1 MTGLLHESA
10 LALLL
15 AQIAIILVVS
25 RVFGLVGKFLGQ
37 PLVVAEIVAG
47 IALGPSLLGQISP
60 TAVETIFPASSLAGL
75 FATSQLGLVLFMF
88 VVGLEFDLSLLQKR
102 GRLALTI
109 SQWSIALPFVAGLVL
124 ALWCHPRFASPDV
137 EFWPF
142 ALFLGASMS
151 VTAFPVLARIL
162 SERGLLQTQTGAL
175 ALTCAAANDVTA
187 WCLLAFVI
195 AVVRSGNAWDAA
207 RTTVYAAVFVAGMV
221 GLVRPF
227 LRRVADRWG
236 TTRGLS
242 QTAVAAILL
251 LLLASSVTAEAI
263 GVHALFG
270 AFVYG
275 AVMPRQGNTVR
286 VLTEKLED
294 LVVVLLL
301 PLFFAFTGLRTT
313 IGLVDTPELWA
324 WCGIV
329 CLVAT
334 AGKVLGTTLPGWI
347 GGLSWR
353 ENAALGALMNTRG
366 LMELIILNIG
376 LDLGVLTPLLFTM
389 LVGMA
394 VATTLITTPVV
405 RLLYPP
411 QRVLA
416 ERAAARVI
424 TRGGVLTA
432 VSHPDSAPG
441 LARLTAALTDAKEP
455 AFALRLIQIDD
466 RASLFPEGESRP
478 ETTDDDAARALAAE
492 ARDLGRTVEPQ
503 TLTSADP
510 IEDICQVARLRQ
522 VDLIILGLHRPLIG
536 TARLG
541 GPLLRITQRTDRDV
555 CMFHDNGFTQARRV
569 LVALGGANDGAVR
582 RVAARLAAGAATVT
596 EISPVPGSDH
606 VQAALDAAKDHD
618 LVVAGVGPEWD
629 LPMTAFGLKVP
640 RLVSDLS
647 CSLVAVFEADA

>member
-1 MTGLLHESA
+1 MIAFLHESA
-10 LALLL
+10 VALLL
-15 AQIAIILVVS
+15 AQIAIILIVS
-25 RVFGLVGKFLGQ
+25 RAFGFIGRLFGQ

-60 TAVETIFPASSLAGL
+60 QAVETIFPASSLPGL

-88 VVGLEFDLSLLQKR
+88 VVGLEFDLSLLQRR

-109 SQWSIALPFVAGLVL
+109 SQWSIALPFGMGLLL
-124 ALWCHPRFASPDV
+124 ALWLHPRFATDGV
-137 EFWPF
+137 QFWPF
-142 ALFLGASMS
+142 ALFMGASMS

-162 SERGLLQTQTGAL
+162 SERGLLQTHTGAL

-187 WCLLAFVI
+187 WCMLAFVI
-195 AVVRSGNAWDAA
+195 AVVRSGNPWDAV
-207 RTTVYAAVFVAGMV
+207 RTTIYAAIYVTAMI

-227 LRRVADRWG
+227 LKRVADRYG

-251 LLLASSVTAEAI
+251 LLLVSAVTAEAI

-275 AVMPRQGNTVR
+275 AIMPRQGITVR
-286 VLTEKLED
+286 VLTDKLED

-313 IGLVDTPELWA
+313 LGLVDTPELWA
-324 WCGIV
+324 WCGVV

-334 AGKVLGTTLPGWI
+334 AGKVFGTTIPGWL

-376 LDLGVLTPLLFTM
+376 LDLGVLTPLLFTI
-389 LVGMA
+389 LVFMA

-416 ERAAARVI
+416 ERAAARVL

-432 VSHPDSAPG
+432 ISHPASAPG
-441 LARLTAALTDAKEP
+441 LARLTAALTEPGEP
-455 AFALRLIQIDD
+455 AFALCLLPIGD
-466 RASLFPEGESRP
+466 RASLFPETGPTEP
-478 ETTDDDAARALAAE
+478 PGDDDAARALSVE
-492 ARDLGRTVEPQ
+492 AKALGRKVEPQ

-510 IEDICQVARLRQ
+510 IEDICQVARLRE
-522 VDLIILGLHRPLIG
+522 VDVIVLGLHRPLIG

-541 GPLLRITQRTDRDV
+541 GPLLSITQRSDRDV
-555 CMFHDNGFTQARRV
+555 CMFYDNGFVRAKRV
-569 LVALGGANDGAVR
+569 LVALGSSHDDGVR
-582 RVAARLAAGAATVT
+582 RIAARLAAGAAVVT
-596 EISPVPGSDH
+596 EIAPGPGVDH
-606 VQAALDAAKDHD
+606 VQRVLDASKDHD
-618 LVVAGVGPEWD
+618 LVVVGVGPEWE

-640 RLVSDLS
+640 RLVADLS
-647 CSLVAVFEADA
+647 CSLVAIFQADA

>member
-1 MTGLLHESA
+1 MISFLHESA
-10 LALLL
+10 VALLL
-15 AQIAIILVVS
+15 AQIAIILIVS
-25 RVFGLVGKFLGQ
+25 RAFGFVGRLFGQ

-60 TAVETIFPASSLAGL
+60 QAVETIFPPSSLPGL

-88 VVGLEFDLSLLQKR
+88 VVGLEFDLSLLQRR

-109 SQWSIALPFVAGLVL
+109 SQWSIALPFGMGLLL
-124 ALWCHPRFASPDV
+124 ALWIHPRFAADGV
-137 EFWPF
+137 AFWPF
-142 ALFLGASMS
+142 ALFMGASMS

-162 SERGLLQTQTGAL
+162 SERGLLQTHTGAL

-195 AVVRSGNAWDAA
+195 AVVRSGNPWDAVG
-207 RTTVYAAVFVAGMV
+207 TTLYAAIYVTAMI

-227 LRRVADRWG
+227 LKRVADRYG

-251 LLLASSVTAEAI
+251 LLLISAVTAEAI

-275 AVMPRQGNTVR
+275 AVMPRQGITVR

-313 IGLVDTPELWA
+313 LGLVDTPELWA
-324 WCGIV
+324 WCGVV

-334 AGKVLGTTLPGWI
+334 AGKVLGTTIPGWL

-376 LDLGVLTPLLFTM
+376 LDLGVLTPLLFTI
-389 LVGMA
+389 LVFMA
-394 VATTLITTPVV
+394 VATTLLTTPIV

-416 ERAAARVI
+416 ERAAARVL

-432 VSHPDSAPG
+432 ISLPASAPG
-441 LARLTAALTDAKEP
+441 LARLTAALTEPAEP
-455 AFALRLIQIDD
+455 AFALCLLPIED
-466 RASLFPEGESRP
+466 RASRFPETGPTEPSP
-478 ETTDDDAARALAAE
+478 DDDAARALSLE
-492 ARDLGRTVEPQ
+492 AKAIGRKVEPQ

-510 IEDICQVARLRQ
+510 IEDICQVARLRE
-522 VDLIILGLHRPLIG
+522 VDVIVLGLHRPLIG

-555 CMFHDNGFTQARRV
+555 CMFYDNGFVGAKRV
-569 LVALGGANDGAVR
+569 LVALGSSHDDGVR
-582 RVAARLAAGAATVT
+582 RIAARLAAGAAIVT
-596 EISPVPGSDH
+596 EISPGPGVDH
-606 VQAALDAAKDHD
+606 VQRVLDASKEHD
-618 LVVAGVGPEWD
+618 LVVVGVGPEWE

-647 CSLVAVFEADA
+647 CSLVAIFQAGA